1 MRQFFTSPRLE
12 NVEALEKVLEEAGIA
27 TRVSNRTTWRRG
39 TKRDF
44 SYTDRAAGG
53 AWPALWVVNADDYPR
68 ARQILRDC
76 GLLESTRPGESSYL
90 PAPEPVAPQSPK
102 AAAER
107 WRWIIFVVTLILAT
121 IVALRLGKLL

>member
-27 TRVSNRTTWRRG
+27 TRVSNRVTWRRG

-44 SYTDRAAGG
+44 SYTDRSIGG
-53 AWPALWVVNADDYPR
+53 AWPALWVVNADDYPQ
-68 ARQILRDC
+68 ARQILKDC

-90 PAPEPVAPQSPK
+90 PAPEPAAPASPRQS
-102 AAAER
+102 AER
-107 WRWIIFVVTLILAT
+107 WRWMIFGATLILAT
-121 IVALRLGKLL
+121 LVALRLGRIL